1 MATQRGKTEEMIT
14 VSDLQEVKSLEGRFI
29 NSHAM
34 MVNAKAVSS
43 WQDIYPVGIFAT
55 KGLDRLK
62 T

>member
-43 WQDIYPVGIFAT
+43 
-55 KGLDRLK
+55 
-62 T
+62 